1 MEPVLTEKN
10 NHAFDR
16 VLKYAYVINWEVI
29 AYVMIFLLAVATRFV
44 DLGARVMS
52 HDESLHTK
60 FSWDLYRNGS
70 FQHTPLMHGPLLFH
84 MTAFFYLL
92 FGDTDFSARI
102 YPALLGVAVV
112 MMPILFRR
120 WLGRV
125 GALLAALMFLASP
138 LLMYYSRYIRHD
150 LPAIFF
156 ALVMVY
162 AVFQYLDGPE
172 RVRRKPYW
180 LILLA
185 AALSLL
191 LASKEVAFIYIA
203 IFGSFLTLYWV
214 IQLLQRYAR
223 LKGGRSTLY
232 VITSGMVVGVIA
244 ALAMIVLLSIIPPMD
259 YDSDGIA
266 NVEDNCVNVANAVQL
281 DDNGDG
287 VGNDCQ
293 LSFGPNLGARILI
306 WTVSI
311 FSLLTVV
318 LIATA
323 LWVRG
328 GDGRRFPWR
337 EILAIM
343 LIASLT
349 CGAFLLVEEATR
361 TEPVTATPADP
372 TSEDGAATAE
382 TSIAPIVLAWVFG
395 VVIVAASLAGRAFGF
410 WKELKRFPVFDV
422 LIMMG
427 TLVLPWLTAF
437 AIYATGAQPT
447 DYSPAG
453 ITRAALAIVPFLAVS
468 VVVGV
473 SWNWRVWLPAMG
485 VFMAIYA
492 FFFTTMF
499 TNGQGLASGMVGSLG
514 YWLEQQ
520 GVRRGNQPQ
529 YYYMLIMTPIYEYLP
544 LLGSVFAG
552 FAGLSELWRFRRAQQ
567 PEVAADT
574 GVADDL
580 MAMAEA
586 AAVQDGL
593 LEAEPAIEDA
603 PALSAADAE
612 PEIKPDPLDL
622 VPSAER
628 LLTVPFMAFIGYWTV
643 FNFYAYTLSGEK
655 MPWLETHL
663 TVPMILLAGWYGG
676 RVIDRI
682 RRESFRT
689 VGWPLLVLIP
699 FFAVALTRVISPLLF
714 GRYPF
719 QGVTKL
725 ELERTMVWL
734 AAVLVAGGVGY
745 VIARIWRR
753 IGWQQVGRIA
763 VTAAGAVLLVLTFRA
778 AFMASFINYDLATE
792 YLVYAHAGPAHRTVF
807 DTMEEIS
814 QKVTGGMDLRVA
826 YDFKMSWPGSWYFR
840 EFPGAVYFDRNPS
853 VQVLDDAMAV
863 VVGSESRGQVE
874 PLLGD
879 RYYQYEYVRMWWP
892 MQDYFN
898 LTAERMDNVF
908 DFSADNPNA
917 ALLRAGL
924 WDIWWN
930 RDYTRYGQA
939 TGGNFTLTQWPVS
952 DRMYFYVRKDV
963 AAQIWDMGVGAEV
976 IGEFD
981 TSLADLWTQRS
992 ASFVWGQ
999 EGAAE
1004 GQLNHPRGLTV
1015 GLDGLLYVADSL
1027 NHRIQVFDSDG
1038 VLVNSWGAFEVGERG
1053 TATGGNFNQPWGIA
1067 TGPDGNIYV
1076 ADTWNHRVQVF
1087 TPEGEF
1093 VRTWGQLGQLDAA
1106 ANPTDFW
1113 GPRDV
1118 AVDGDG
1124 LVYVADTGNKRIR
1137 VYTAEGDWLR
1147 DIGSGGSAAGQL
1159 NEPVGL
1165 TIHSD
1170 GRLFV
1175 ADTWNRRIQVFNTQ
1189 GQYLMD
1195 WVVSAWYGD
1204 QGNRPYLALDE
1215 ARGQLYLTDPDAA
1228 RVLVYDFNGRLLGSF
1243 GQPGQKDMP
1252 MNATQINMIGG
1263 IAIDADG
1270 QVFVS
1275 DAGAARILRFA
1286 PWDDIAV
1293 FQQDMAPPILQGDDA
1308 DADADPL
1315 DAPALEATEEPAG

>member
-10 NHAFDR
+10 NHALDR
-16 VLKYAYVINWEVI
+16 VLKYAYVVNWEVI
-29 AYVMIFLLAVATRFV
+29 AYVIIFLLAVTTRFV

-84 MTAFFYLL
+84 MTAFFYML

-102 YPALLGVAVV
+102 FPALVGVAVV
-112 MMPILFRR
+112 MMPVLFRR
-120 WLGRV
+120 WLGRT
-125 GALLAALMFLASP
+125 GALLTSIMFLASP

-150 LPAIFF
+150 MPAIFF

-185 AALSLL
+185 AAMSLL

-232 VITSGMVVGVIA
+232 VIATGMIVGVIA
-244 ALAMIVLLSIIPPMD
+244 ALAMIVLLSVIPPLD

-266 NVEDNCVNVANAVQL
+266 NVEDNCVNIANAVQL

-293 LSFGPNLGARILI
+293 LNAGPALGTRILV
-306 WTVSI
+306 WTVGI
-311 FSLLTVV
+311 FSGLTIA

-337 EILAIM
+337 EIVAIM
-343 LIASLT
+343 LIAALT
-349 CGAFLLVEEATR
+349 CGAFLVVEEATR

-372 TSEDGAATAE
+372 TSEDGAIAAE
-382 TSIAPIVLAWVFG
+382 TSVAPIVLAWIVG
-395 VVIVAASLAGRAFGF
+395 VVVVGASLAGRAFGF
-410 WKELKRFPVFDV
+410 WDELKRFPVFDV
-422 LIMMG
+422 LIIMG

-437 AIYATGAQPT
+437 VIYSTGAQPT

-468 VVVGV
+468 VVVGL
-473 SWNWRVWLPAMG
+473 SWNWRVWLPATG

-529 YYYMLIMTPIYEYLP
+529 YYYLLIMTPIYEYLP
-544 LLGSVFAG
+544 LLGSIFAG
-552 FAGLSELWRFRRAQQ
+552 FAGLAELWRFRQAREA
-567 PEVAADT
+567 EDDAD
-574 GVADDL
+574 ADAL
-580 MAMAEA
+580 TEELIATAEA
-586 AAVQDGL
+586 AAIQDGV
-593 LEAEPAIEDA
+593 LEPDAVADDDMAAE
-603 PALSAADAE
+603 AADVA
-612 PEIKPDPLDL
+612 KPDPLDR
-622 VPSAER
+622 VPVAER
-628 LLTVPFMAFIGYWTV
+628 LLAVPFLAFVGYWAV

-663 TVPMILLAGWYGG
+663 TVPMIMLAGWYGG
-676 RVIDRI
+676 RVIERI
-682 RRESFRT
+682 RRESFRAA
-689 VGWPLLVLIP
+689 GWPLLVLVP
-699 FFAVALTRVISPLLF
+699 FFVVTFGRVISPLLS

-719 QGVTKL
+719 QGVSKL

-734 AAVLVAGGVGY
+734 AAVLVAGGTGY

-753 IGWQQVGRIA
+753 IGWRQVGRIA
-763 VTAAGAVLLVLTFRA
+763 VTAAGVLLLVLTFRA
-778 AFMASFINYDLATE
+778 GIMASFINYDLATE
-792 YLVYAHAGPAHRTVF
+792 FLVYAHAGPAHRTVF

-840 EFPGAVYFDRNPS
+840 EFPNAVYFDRNPS
-853 VQVLDDAMAV
+853 VQVLDDALAV

-898 LTAERMDNVF
+898 LTAERLDNVF

-939 TGGNFTLTQWPVS
+939 TGGDFTLTQWPVS

-981 TSLADLWTQRS
+981 TSLADLWTLRS
-992 ASFVWGQ
+992 AAFVWGQ

-1015 GLDGLLYVADSL
+1015 GQNGLLYVADSL
-1027 NHRIQVFDSDG
+1027 NHRIQVFDADG
-1038 VLVNSWGAFEVGERG
+1038 VLQNSWGTFEVGERG

-1093 VRTWGQLGQLDAA
+1093 VRAWGQLGQLDAA
-1106 ANPTDFW
+1106 GNPTDFW

-1118 AVDGDG
+1118 AVDSEG

-1165 TIHSD
+1165 AISSD

-1215 ARGQLYLTDPDAA
+1215 TRGQLYLTDPDAA
-1228 RVLVYDFNGRLLGSF
+1228 RILVYDFNGRLLGSF
-1243 GQPGQKDMP
+1243 GQPGQKDVP
-1252 MNATQINMIGG
+1252 MNATQINVIGG
-1263 IAIDADG
+1263 IAIDAEG

-1275 DAGAARILRFA
+1275 DAGAARILRFDA
-1286 PWDDIAV
+1286 WDDVAV
-1293 FQQDMAPPILQGDDA
+1293 FQPEIVPPLSQDEGAGA
-1308 DADADPL
+1308 EGDPL